1 MADPDSM
8 HNAELQCCEWHPQS
22 TVAVFSS
29 LSANEHD
36 VIYTQVPVGICGL
49 GQTSTSESFKPD

>member
-1 MADPDSM
+1 M